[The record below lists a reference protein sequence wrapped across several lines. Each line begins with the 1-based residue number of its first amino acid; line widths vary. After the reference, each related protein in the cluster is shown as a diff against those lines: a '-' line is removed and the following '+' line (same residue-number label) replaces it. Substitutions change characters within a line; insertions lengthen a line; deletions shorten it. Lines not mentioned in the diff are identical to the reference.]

1 MDTLEPKK
9 TPQTGVSTYGGEKM
23 DSNTI
28 LLIAVIGIIVLVIVG
43 LWLFRKG
50 NVETDVKLPG
60 GTGATFKGSQP
71 QPPAQP
77 RAVETGNIKAGKG
90 AKVLDET
97 EGGIKVGDVEAGEDV
112 DIQAKARPPAEDPKE
127 PPPT

>member
-1 MDTLEPKK
+1 
-9 TPQTGVSTYGGEKM
+9 M

-71 QPPAQP
+71 QPPSQP
-77 RAVETGNIKAGKG
+77 RAVEAGNIKAGKD
-90 AKVLDET
+90 AKVLEET

-112 DIQAKARPPAEDPKE
+112 DIQSKARPPAEDPKE